1 MWLNTHITFIAIYNY
16 YYFIHHKDAHPRDG
30 GVGTFAGR
38 LAHRRALLHWERASE
53 FRGDSGVRRRA
64 LPRQSRGA
72 ARQIDEEP
80 CETRIDARNAKCAAH
95 VLTPE
100 NRWSDWLQY
109 GDKTADG
116 VVADLARIGRVF
128 CVCGMPW
135 GWCSGDVRGWFAE
148 AGEWI
153 IIFPLEFLL
162 TLLYFV
168 TWINIFQ

>member
-1 MWLNTHITFIAIYNY
+1 MFFYVTEYSS
-16 YYFIHHKDAHPRDG
+16 YFYIILFHHKDAHPRDG

-80 CETRIDARNAKCAAH
+80 CETRIDARNAKRSAH

-100 NRWSDWLQY
+100 NR
-109 GDKTADG
+109 
-116 VVADLARIGRVF
+116 
-128 CVCGMPW
+128 
-135 GWCSGDVRGWFAE
+135 
-148 AGEWI
+148 
-153 IIFPLEFLL
+153 
-162 TLLYFV
+162 
-168 TWINIFQ
+168 